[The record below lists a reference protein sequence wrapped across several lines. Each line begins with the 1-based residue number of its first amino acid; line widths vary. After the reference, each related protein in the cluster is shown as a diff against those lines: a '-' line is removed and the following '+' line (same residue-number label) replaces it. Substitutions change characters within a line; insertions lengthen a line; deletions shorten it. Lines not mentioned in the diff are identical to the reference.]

1 MLEQIVSHPEYTKMQ
16 QKVKETRICV
26 AGEFF
31 VKEAGL
37 DLLPHPSS
45 VDSTSK
51 DAQVRYNIYLA
62 NAEWDA
68 YPTQTLKSLVGRM
81 KFDSAVIELPER
93 ISYLIESADGD
104 GLSLAG
110 MMHTTASEV
119 LQLKWQCLVV
129 DYQGL
134 SDLPLEELSLAD
146 VKALNPRSTIKAY
159 TRENVINWHYE
170 RVNGT
175 MQLVYVMLRE
185 IGYAFEPHNANRTA
199 IESYLILALDEN
211 GNYYQQKITKA
222 LNSSLSTGPMEL
234 VTVGG
239 KPLKWLPVLFP
250 SDEELPAGKLPMELG
265 FLSPICD
272 LALARYRMSAEYK
285 ETMRN
290 LPPTTYTKGWTG
302 NDHETFKEC
311 NGGRDFIITGSG
323 SINNLPNNVTVEV
336 VGINAQVEP
345 YERYFE
351 RNTAQAR
358 QLGAVIP
365 DDNSVNKTATEVATN
380 AAEQNARL
388 SGIADSIEAAY
399 IRACLYCGMFEGLW
413 SPDSIEE
420 NSDQITIELHREFT
434 ATKLSAD
441 EVRVIMELVMSG
453 LKTREQAI
461 RELEAGG
468 WSKEDAETTLD
479 AMDGGDGVINLT
491 PEV

>member
-1 MLEQIVSHPEYTKMQ
+1 MQQIVTHPEYKKMEL
-16 QKVKETRICV
+16 KVKETRTCV

-31 VKEAGL
+31 VKDAGV

-45 VDSTSK
+45 VDSTSD
-51 DAQVRYNIYLA
+51 DAKVRYEIYIK

-68 YPTQTLKSLVGRM
+68 YPTQTLKSLLGRM
-81 KFDSAVIELPER
+81 EFDSAVVELPER

-104 GLSLAG
+104 GLSLTG
-110 MMHTTASEV
+110 MMHNTASEV

-146 VKALNPRSTIKAY
+146 VRALNPRSTIKAY

-185 IGYAFEPHNANRTA
+185 VGYRFETMNAVRTQV
-199 IESYLILALDEN
+199 ESFLILGLDEN
-211 GNYYQQKITKA
+211 GNYYQQKITKV
-222 LNSSLSTGPMEL
+222 LNGSLIEGEIEP
-234 VTVGG
+234 VTVSNQ
-239 KPLKWLPVLFP
+239 PLKWLPVLFP

-285 ETMRN
+285 ETLRN
-290 LPPTTYTKGWTG
+290 LPPTTYILGATQADW
-302 NDHETFKEC
+302 NNFKEA
-311 NGGRDFIITGSG
+311 NGRSFIMTGSG
-323 SINNLPNNVTVEV
+323 ATNILFGDMEVKVIGAESTVL
-336 VGINAQVEP
+336 P
-345 YERYFE
+345 YENFMD
-351 RNTAQAR
+351 RNTNQAR

-365 DDNSVNKTATEVATN
+365 DDNSADKTATEVSIN
-380 AAEQNARL
+380 SAEQNARL
-388 SGIADSIEAAY
+388 TGIADSIEATY
-399 IRACLYCGMFEGLW
+399 TRACLYCGMFEGLW
-413 SPDSIEE
+413 APDAIEQNAE
-420 NSDQITIELHREFT
+420 QVTIELHRDFT
-434 ATKLSAD
+434 AAKLSAD
-441 EVRVIMELVMSG
+441 EVRVIMELVLSG

-461 RELEAGG
+461 KELAAGG

-479 AMDGGDGVINLT
+479 EMDSGMASQV
-491 PEV
+491 